1 MKIKF
6 LKTLLFPILGVTA
19 ISSIAV
25 TSTSCGSDSSNPDSD
40 DATTIAVTS
49 VKIDKNDLIFSQED
63 IGKPPRQLHATVEP
77 EDATDKN
84 LIWSSSN
91 TDVAMVDIFSG
102 KIVILSEGTAEITV
116 KSQQNEKAKDI
127 GTIRFVIAP
136 TQISVIPATID
147 LPLGQS
153 TQLVATIMPGNAD
166 NKTVTWSTPNS
177 ASLKIE
183 DGKDGSCTI
192 TANGRP
198 GNTITVYAATYNGHI
213 ATCEVTITPRPS
225 EN

>member
-6 LKTLLFPILGVTA
+6 LKSLLFPILGVTA

-25 TSTSCGSDSSNPDSD
+25 TSTSCGSDSGNPDSD

-49 VKIDKNDLIFSQED
+49 VEIDESDLIFSQED
-63 IGKPPRQLHATVEP
+63 IGKTRQLHATVLP
-77 EDATDKN
+77 KNATDKN

-91 TDVAMVDIFSG
+91 TDVAIVDIFSG
-102 KIVILSEGTAEITV
+102 QIVILKEGTAEITV

-127 GTIRFVIAP
+127 GTISFVIAP

-153 TQLVATIMPGNAD
+153 TQLVATIMPRNAD
-166 NKTVTWSTPNS
+166 NKTVTWSTSNS

-192 TANGRP
+192 TAQGRP

-213 ATCEVTITPRPS
+213 ATCEVTITS
-225 EN
+225 KN

>member
-6 LKTLLFPILGVTA
+6 LKSLLFPILGVTA

-25 TSTSCGSDSSNPDSD
+25 TSTSCGSDSGNPDSD

-49 VKIDKNDLIFSQED
+49 VEIDESDLIFSQED
-63 IGKPPRQLHATVEP
+63 IGKTHQLHATVLP
-77 EDATDKN
+77 ENATDKN

-91 TDVAMVDIFSG
+91 TDVAIVDIFSG
-102 KIVILSEGTAEITV
+102 QIVILKEGTAEITV
-116 KSQQNEKAKDI
+116 KSQQNEKARAI
-127 GTIRFVIAP
+127 GTISFVIAP

-192 TANGRP
+192 TAQGRP
-198 GNTITVYAATYNGHI
+198 GNKITVYAATYNGHI
-213 ATCEVTITPRPS
+213 ATCEVTITS
-225 EN
+225 KNN